1 MAERCPADH
10 VQDSCFGPENDISG
24 PLHPSLTKRRSR
36 TEVTKLVY
44 IGGYGHSGSTLLEYL
59 LAASPDAVA
68 CGEVASVLRDRDRKG
83 KCTCRRPIRECP
95 VWGPLFASP
104 DTLDGMS
111 HESLSRAL
119 AAQDG
124 DAHAILIDSTKTAWR
139 SAAVPFRLAGA
150 LGGDLALVHL
160 VRDPRAVAWSGVK
173 KAGRRGA
180 RPLLPLRSAS
190 AALGWWIAN
199 LACEAFGAKYP
210 DRYVRLRYEDLARAP
225 DDQMQGLF
233 VKLVPQSRWSAD
245 GIGANDNR
253 HQLYGNRMRAAN
265 LSLAGVREDA
275 AWQRDM
281 PRLYRSLVSLLTA
294 PLRWRY
300 GYA

>member
-1 MAERCPADH
+1 
-10 VQDSCFGPENDISG
+10 
-24 PLHPSLTKRRSR
+24 
-36 TEVTKLVY
+36 VTKLVY

-225 DDQMQGLF
+225 DDEMQGLF
-233 VKLVPQSRWSAD
+233 AKLVPQSKWSAD